1 MMKRFEEKV
10 AIVTGASSGIGRAT
24 AIEFARDGA
33 KVIVAARRAQESEQ
47 TVGLI
52 REKGGEAVFVPC
64 DVARSDSVQAMV
76 REAIETYGRL
86 DCAFNNAGIAG
97 HVFRPTAEH
106 TEKKW
111 DQVMDVNLKGV
122 WLCMKYEIPEM
133 LENGGGAI
141 VNNASCF
148 GLRGSTF
155 GHAPYVASKHGVVG
169 LTRTAALEY
178 ARRGIR
184 VNAVCPGWTHS
195 EMVDPA
201 FDAFPNEM
209 AKRIEDVPMG
219 RAADAVEIAQAVL
232 WLCSDEARFV
242 TGQELAPDGGLTA
255 K

>member
-1 MMKRFEEKV
+1 MKKRFEEKV
-10 AIVTGASSGIGRAT
+10 VIVTGASSGIGRAT

-33 KVIVAARRAQESEQ
+33 KVVVAARRVEQSEQ
-47 TVGLI
+47 TVKLI
-52 REKGGEAVFVPC
+52 RDEGGEAVFVHC
-64 DVARSDSVQAMV
+64 DVAQSDSIQAMV
-76 REAIETYGRL
+76 LKAIETYGRL

-106 TEKKW
+106 TEGKW
-111 DQVMDVNLKGV
+111 DQVLNINLKGV

-133 LENGGGAI
+133 LKHGGGSI
-141 VNNASCF
+141 VNSASLF

-155 GHAPYVASKHGVVG
+155 GHVPYVVSKHGVIG
-169 LTRTAALEY
+169 LTKTAAVEY
-178 ARRGIR
+178 ARQGIR

-209 AKRIEDVPMG
+209 AKRIDDVPMG

-232 WLCSDEARFV
+232 WLCSDEARYV
-242 TGQELAPDGGLTA
+242 TGQALAPDGGLTA